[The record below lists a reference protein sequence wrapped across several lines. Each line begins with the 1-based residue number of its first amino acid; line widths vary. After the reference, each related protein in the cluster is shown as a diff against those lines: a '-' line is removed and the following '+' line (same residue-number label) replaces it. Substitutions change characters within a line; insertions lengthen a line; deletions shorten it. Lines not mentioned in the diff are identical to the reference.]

1 MISMRKVVL
10 ESPYAGKTPEEINRN
25 VSYAKLALR
34 DSLLRGEAPLMSH
47 LLHTQVLN
55 DSIPAHRKM
64 GIEAGHAWIEHAD
77 AVIVCSD
84 YGVSKGMQI
93 AVELANKL
101 GIPVH
106 ARFLLENHKGDL
118 IWR

>member
-1 MISMRKVVL
+1 MRKVVL
-10 ESPYAGKTPEEINRN
+10 ESPYAGNTPEELNRN
-25 VSYAKLALR
+25 IAYAKLALQ

-47 LLHTQVLN
+47 LLHTQVLQ
-55 DSIPAHRKM
+55 DTIPMHRKL

-77 AVIVCSD
+77 AVIVFAD
-84 YGVSKGMQI
+84 YGVSKGMQM

-101 GIPVH
+101 GVPVFT
-106 ARFLLENHKGDL
+106 RFLLESHKGDL

>member
-1 MISMRKVVL
+1 MISMKKVVL
-10 ESPYAGKTPEEINRN
+10 ESPYAGATPEEINRN
-25 VSYAKLALR
+25 VSYARLALR

-47 LLHTQVLN
+47 LLHTQVL
-55 DSIPAHRKM
+55 DDTIPMHRKM
-64 GIEAGHAWIEHAD
+64 GIEAGHAWIADAD

-93 AVELANKL
+93 AVKLANKL
-101 GIPVH
+101 HIPVY
-106 ARFLLENHKGDL
+106 ARFLLENHKGAL